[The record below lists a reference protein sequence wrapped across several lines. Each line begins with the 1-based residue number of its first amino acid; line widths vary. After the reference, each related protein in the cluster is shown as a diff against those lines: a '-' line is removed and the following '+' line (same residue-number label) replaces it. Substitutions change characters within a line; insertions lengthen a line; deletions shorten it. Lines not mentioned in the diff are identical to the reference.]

1 MSKFKAG
8 DKAVLLSVEPDWG
21 VTVGAEVTIK
31 GPTSGSAGP
40 GYLVELCDEPGSCI
54 YYTEGR
60 LGPVDDPL
68 PPAPESVLYIGMQD
82 YYRAL
87 RVGRHDGGG
96 VLDLH
101 IGGGVLGDGKSCILD
116 PDSALQ
122 LAHDLTRMAMEI
134 KRKEKQQERKTTLNP
149 AIVHPYGE

>member
-1 MSKFKAG
+1 MKHFKSGADVVVVEAIADFRVG
-8 DKAVLLSVEPDWG
+8 D
-21 VTVGAEVTIK
+21 THTIDYVD
-31 GPTSGSAGP
+31 
-40 GYLVELCDEPGSCI
+40 GYGRVWLDCGGWLQAKRLRLVEQ
-54 YYTEGR
+54 
-60 LGPVDDPL
+60 DDPL

-134 KRKEKQQERKTTLNP
+134 KRKEKQQRKTTLSP
-149 AIVHPYGE
+149 AIAHPYGE